1 MAPMQIFFALLERDV
16 RERDALPF
24 FLAPD
29 DKKKRERGDYAPG
42 SVLVMEADP
51 HGDDGR
57 GVLHC
62 IQLLSANVGTL
73 VTIDA
78 TSIAEYARHV
88 YCDPVTMDPVPGL
101 CIDGVY
107 YPTILAFMALSMY
120 ATERNRRPWAEAGC
134 VPRACVWRRDLPAI
148 VSSTRRTR
156 GLAAEQ
162 VEAARALQRL
172 AVAV

>member
-1 MAPMQIFFALLERDV
+1 MAPMQTFFALLERDV

-24 FLAPD
+24 FLAPENA
-29 DKKKRERGDYAPG
+29 KKKGGCAPG
-42 SVLVMEADP
+42 SVIIMEADP

-57 GVLHC
+57 GVLHG
-62 IQLLSANVGTL
+62 IRLLSADVGTL

-101 CIDGVY
+101 WIDGAY
-107 YPTILAFMALSMY
+107 YPTILAFMTLSMY
-120 ATERNRRPWAEAGC
+120 ATARNRRPWVEAGC
-134 VPRACVWRRDLPAI
+134 VPRACVWRRELPTI

-172 AVAV
+172 AGEVC